1 MSFHENAARSYMAPR
16 TAARIAREVQELL
29 KSPETGVRLI
39 VDEATGMPAS
49 LQEITVR
56 VFRPLLFV
64 LPWFVCTRC
73 RINP

>member
-1 MSFHENAARSYMAPR
+1 MSFHENASRSYIAPR

-56 VFRPLLFV
+56 GLQSVFFHHGV
-64 LPWFVCTRC
+64 GDAG
-73 RINP
+73 